1 MALAKMKPQGL
12 YWWRGINGLRI
23 LIRCEYLAQ
32 EYARCR
38 VVAATAEEV
47 LRTGY
52 GAGESFNMALANAPI
67 EEAK

>member
-1 MALAKMKPQGL
+1 MALARMNQGRL
-12 YWWRGINGLRI
+12 YWWRGVAGCAI
-23 LIRCEYLAQ
+23 LVRCEYLAQ

-67 EEAK
+67 EEAR